1 MSYLELVVSVLP
13 SLLISIP
20 VILAWLV
27 GIALAA
33 RMLVRGGG
41 KTERLLL
48 AGCILML
55 STQIARPF
63 LTALSIRLIS
73 EHGITA
79 AGVAG
84 LVVSLP
90 NSILGMAG
98 IACLILAFWF
108 RWKSSG
114 TTQSTDA
121 IV

>member
-27 GIALAA
+27 GIALAT

-41 KTERLLL
+41 KAERLLL
-48 AGCILML
+48 AGCILMVAI
-55 STQIARPF
+55 QIARPF

-73 EHGITA
+73 EHGIA
-79 AGVAG
+79 RASAAG

-90 NSILGMAG
+90 SGILGMAG
-98 IACLILAFWF
+98 IVCLVLAFWT
-108 RWKSSG
+108 RWKTG
-114 TTQSTDA
+114 V
-121 IV
+121 IK